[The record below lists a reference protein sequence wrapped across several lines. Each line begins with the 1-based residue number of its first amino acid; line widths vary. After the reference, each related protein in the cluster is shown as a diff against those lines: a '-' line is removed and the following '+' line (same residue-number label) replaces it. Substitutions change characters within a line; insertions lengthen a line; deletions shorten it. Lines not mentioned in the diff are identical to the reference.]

1 MATTTTNFGWDIP
14 QSTDLVKDG
23 ATAIAALGQD
33 IDTALVDLKGG
44 TTGQILA
51 KASNTDLDYSWITN
65 DVGDITAVTA
75 GTGISGGG
83 TSGAVTI
90 TNSMAT
96 AIDAKGDLIA
106 GTGAD
111 TFSRIAA
118 GANGEQLYAD
128 SSAST
133 GLRWQ
138 GSDVAGKNFLINGG
152 FDIWQR
158 GTSFSVAAFNFPYT
172 ADRWTTFNGTPMTI
186 TQETST
192 VPTGANYALKLTGGA
207 TTAGYEIYQSIES
220 VNAIRLAGKQI
231 TASVQATGTT
241 GKTHSVTVEYST
253 AVDPGAA
260 LGSWTGI
267 SPAASV
273 SVTSGTFS
281 PIVTSVAIPSNAKSI
296 RLKITIGS
304 LTSGE
309 FAIFGNAQI
318 EQGYVATNFSRAG
331 ATIGGELALCQ
342 RYYEKT
348 YIQGVAPAT
357 STSEGTFI
365 DYGCSDGS
373 STSVVTVPMQV
384 AKRNVSYSV
393 AIYTTGGTVSNW
405 AYARSGASG
414 NVAMTIDLKSERT
427 FRAYGTTGANWVV
440 TNLNG
445 HWVVD
450 NEL

>member
-33 IDTALVDLKGG
+33 IDTAFVDLKGG
-44 TTGQILA
+44 TTGQVLA
-51 KASNTDLDYSWITN
+51 KASNTDLDYTWTTPEI
-65 DVGDITAVTA
+65 GDITAVTA

-138 GSDVAGKNFLINGG
+138 GSDEAGKNFLINGG

-241 GKTHSVTVEYST
+241 GKTHSITVEYST

-267 SPAASV
+267 SPAASA

-342 RYYEKT
+342 RYYYLHASGTSKMVGNGAYYSGAEVDSM
-348 YIQGVAPAT
+348 IQFPVTMRTAPT
-357 STSEGTFI
+357 IDQTTGT
-365 DYGCSDGS
+365 DYYTFYRNGGSDGFNS
-373 STSVVTVPMQV
+373 FT
-384 AKRNVSYSV
+384 VSYAS
-393 AIYTTGGTVSNW
+393 TTG
-405 AYARSGASG
+405 
-414 NVAMTIDLKSERT
+414 
-427 FRAYGTTGANWVV
+427 
-440 TNLNG
+440 TNLFNASQVSG
-445 HWVVD
+445 TAGQAGQIAT
-450 NEL
+450 NNASAYLGFSAEL